1 MNFNNKNF
9 KHIEDLFDMSKDFK
23 EQKFFSTPFDFYLD
37 FIGYTTDR
45 NLKELEKEEKE
56 LNFTDYENRGKIRN
70 SINTH
75 RWKYMVFDAD
85 QVFGHRERVQFGL
98 ALMIFEDVGYEDVY
112 KFIDNLLV
120 EEK

>member
-1 MNFNNKNF
+1 MNKNY
-9 KHIEDLFDMSKDFK
+9 KHIEDFYNMDSDFK
-23 EQKFFSTPFDFYLD
+23 NSFKSTPFDFYLD

-45 NLKELEKEEKE
+45 NMKHKWKLE
-56 LNFTDYENRGKIRN
+56 
-70 SINTH
+70 
-75 RWKYMVFDAD
+75 VFEAD
-85 QVFGHRERVQFGL
+85 QVFGHSERVQFGL